1 MQITTLSNQVYQNR
15 KAEAISNQIMRKE
28 INLSELEVVDNNH
41 IRIDGVTIEL
51 AEKAFK
57 KLLGRLR
64 IPSAFAKRFED
75 GFGQDGLRQLV
86 QMMKQMKLSKKDQT
100 VTLLVDHKEKKISDI
115 LPSGYASIS
124 NENFISFAEQFID
137 QYNLDITH
145 MGSDPR
151 GGVTINTV
159 SPNTMLQIPGMK
171 NELFHTGV
179 TFRNTPER
187 GLEVSPFLNRMICT
201 NGMTSTQFDET
212 YGLHQLTDKN
222 INEFNE
228 HMLRLAS
235 TGFQPVG
242 MVEQIRKAS
251 YTNASIQEVEQAL
264 NRVVSSD
271 KSINY
276 DYMQRYIPIEKITK
290 AYEMKGVNT
299 AELNAKQRSTANSG
313 LTVWELVNGITNFA
327 SNDTKFNINDNIRGN
342 LMVGAGNLLM
352 KREYDMEGLLTVNP
366 FGQRNLLSENESNR
380 IMGNLN

>member
-28 INLSELEVVDNNH
+28 ISLSELEVVDNNH
-41 IRIDGVTIEL
+41 IRLDGVTIEL

-115 LPSGYASIS
+115 LPAGYASIS
-124 NENFISFAEQFID
+124 NENFIGFAEQFID
-137 QYNLDITH
+137 QYNLDVTH

-179 TFRNTPER
+179 TFRNTPDR
-187 GLEVSPFLNRMICT
+187 GLEVSPFLNRLICT
-201 NGMTSTQFDET
+201 NGMTSTQFDES

-242 MVEQIRKAS
+242 MAEQIRKAS

-264 NRVVSSD
+264 NRVISSD

-276 DYMQRYIPIEKITK
+276 DYMQRYIPIERITK

-299 AELNAKQRSTANSG
+299 AELNAKQRGTANSG

-327 SNDTKFNINDNIRGN
+327 SNDTKFAINDNTRGN

-352 KREYDMEGLLTVNP
+352 KKEYDMEGLLTVNP
-366 FGQRNLLSENESNR
+366 FGQRNLLSEKESNR
-380 IMGNLN
+380 VMGNLN

>member
-1 MQITTLSNQVYQNR
+1 
-15 KAEAISNQIMRKE
+15 
-28 INLSELEVVDNNH
+28 
-41 IRIDGVTIEL
+41 
-51 AEKAFK
+51 
-57 KLLGRLR
+57 
-64 IPSAFAKRFED
+64 
-75 GFGQDGLRQLV
+75 
-86 QMMKQMKLSKKDQT
+86 MMKQMKLSKKDQT

-115 LPSGYASIS
+115 LPAGYASIS
-124 NENFISFAEQFID
+124 NENFIGFAEQFID
-137 QYNLDITH
+137 QYNLDVTH

-179 TFRNTPER
+179 TFRNTPDR
-187 GLEVSPFLNRMICT
+187 GLEVSPFLNRLICT
-201 NGMTSTQFDET
+201 NGMTSTQFDES

-242 MVEQIRKAS
+242 MAEQIRKAS

-264 NRVVSSD
+264 NRVISSD

-276 DYMQRYIPIEKITK
+276 DYMQRYIPIERITK

-299 AELNAKQRSTANSG
+299 AELNAKQRGTANSG

-327 SNDTKFNINDNIRGN
+327 SNDTKFAINDNTRGN

-352 KREYDMEGLLTVNP
+352 KKEYDMEGLLTVNP
-366 FGQRNLLSENESNR
+366 FGQRNLLSEKESNR
-380 IMGNLN
+380 VMGNLN